1 MATFTQMA
9 MPIFEK
15 VIKDYHLTDDVDQQ
29 INNPYEMGTIEYYLT
44 EVLDYL
50 LLNNRQ

>member
-1 MATFTQMA
+1 MANQS
-9 MPIFEK
+9 PE
-15 VIKDYHLTDDVDQQ
+15 VSRLLIKKR
-29 INNPYEMGTIEYYLT
+29 GTIEYYLT